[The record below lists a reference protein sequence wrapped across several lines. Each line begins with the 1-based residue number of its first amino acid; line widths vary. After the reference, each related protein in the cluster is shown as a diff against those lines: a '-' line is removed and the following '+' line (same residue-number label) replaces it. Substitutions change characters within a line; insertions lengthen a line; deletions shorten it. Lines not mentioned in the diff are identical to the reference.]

1 ACAGLGAVFTSCS
14 PDFGA
19 EAAAARFSQLE
30 PKLLFATTGYRYA
43 GKWFDTS
50 TTVARLAQALG
61 TTGPGA
67 TVALPYPGAP
77 SVATA
82 GVRTWAEFVAG
93 EAPGAED
100 APYAEEPQLAELP
113 FDHPLYVLYSSGT
126 TGTPKALVH
135 RAGGA
140 LLTHAKEHLLHSDIN
155 PADVALDFT
164 TCGWLMCNWLVS
176 ALARAATLVLYD
188 GSPSHPRLERPF
200 EIVERHGV
208 TFFGTSAR
216 YLHSLKAAGSTPGVS
231 HDLSELRTLAS
242 TGSPLSPEGFRY
254 VYQAVKADLHL

>member
-1 ACAGLGAVFTSCS
+1 LSYRELRAAVAATQRGLSAAGVGRGDAVAAFAANVPETVVLLLACAGLGAVFTSCS

-82 GVRTWAEFVAG
+82 GVRTWAEFLAG
-93 EAPGAED
+93 EAPAAED
-100 APYAEEPQLAELP
+100 APYAEEPQLEELP

-135 RAGGA
+135 RAGG
-140 LLTHAKEHLLHSDIN
+140 
-155 PADVALDFT
+155 
-164 TCGWLMCNWLVS
+164 
-176 ALARAATLVLYD
+176 
-188 GSPSHPRLERPF
+188 
-200 EIVERHGV
+200 
-208 TFFGTSAR
+208 
-216 YLHSLKAAGSTPGVS
+216 
-231 HDLSELRTLAS
+231 
-242 TGSPLSPEGFRY
+242 
-254 VYQAVKADLHL
+254 